1 MGEDNVNFPILITNP
16 HSGRDYS
23 YFTKKNK
30 HNLLNLRKMEDSYID
45 LLLSGLEDN
54 ELRILASNTPRT
66 LIDLNRHHNEIDKEL
81 FFNCPL
87 ENIKRTK
94 NVDSGY
100 GLFFSRMN
108 NQDSIYDTK
117 LDWNEL
123 SKRISDEYIVFH
135 QEIRNI
141 YQQGLRNFNEFYL
154 LDFHSMPSYM
164 EGYNFSI
171 PEICIGDNIGKSSSI
186 EFKNFLINKFKS
198 EGFIVG
204 ENKPFSGGF
213 ITKNYGSPNN
223 KVNALQI
230 EIRKDT
236 YLNENNLSL
245 NRNFFELKNKIEKI
259 LEEVKEFKVMDNII
273 KRKLSIV

>member
-1 MGEDNVNFPILITNP
+1 
-16 HSGRDYS
+16 
-23 YFTKKNK
+23 
-30 HNLLNLRKMEDSYID
+30 
-45 LLLSGLEDN
+45 
-54 ELRILASNTPRT
+54 
-66 LIDLNRHHNEIDKEL
+66 
-81 FFNCPL
+81 
-87 ENIKRTK
+87 
-94 NVDSGY
+94 
-100 GLFFSRMN
+100 
-108 NQDSIYDTK
+108 
-117 LDWNEL
+117 
-123 SKRISDEYIVFH
+123 
-135 QEIRNI
+135 
-141 YQQGLRNFNEFYL
+141 
-154 LDFHSMPSYM
+154 MPSYM